1 VDALVATLPE
11 RVAAAARGIPR
22 LVGPAVDGDVLEEAE
37 RYVSGAREA
46 VEALENLRE
55 ILRHL
60 DAHGC
65 LGAVILDLGLIGR
78 HDYYTGAVFEAY
90 AAGLGFTVANGGR
103 YDNLLARFGR
113 DLPATGFA
121 IYLERLLFV
130 LPEAEAEP
138 LLVLVGD
145 GLKGS
150 ETAAALR
157 RCGVPVLHL
166 AEDLEPEAAAEHAR
180 SVDADWISFPAEDG
194 SIKLAPAKGNA
205 PFEAAKV
212 EEVAEKVLNR
222 KGERA

>member
-1 VDALVATLPE
+1 
-11 RVAAAARGIPR
+11 
-22 LVGPAVDGDVLEEAE
+22 
-37 RYVSGAREA
+37 
-46 VEALENLRE
+46 
-55 ILRHL
+55 
-60 DAHGC
+60 
-65 LGAVILDLGLIGR
+65 VILDLGLIGR

-90 AAGLGFTVANGGR
+90 AAGLGFTIANGGR

-121 IYLERLLFV
+121 IYLERLLSV
-130 LPEAEAEP
+130 LPEAEAKP
-138 LLVLVGD
+138 LLVLVGG

-180 SVDADWISFPAEDG
+180 SVDAAWISYSAEDG
-194 SIKLAPAKGNA
+194 SIKLAPVKVNA
-205 PFEAAKV
+205 SFEAAKID
-212 EEVAEKVLNR
+212 EVAEKVLGR